1 MAVFISQLV
10 FTIVCM
16 IVMGYNER
24 INFNKLLNP
33 ITTFGVGLF
42 IFILIVRLGAIYK
55 TYYYPS

>member
-24 INFNKLLNP
+24 INYNKVLNP
-33 ITTFGVGLF
+33 ITTFGAGLF

>member
-24 INFNKLLNP
+24 INYNKVLNP